1 MSEEV
6 NRPGRADQTG
16 EDRNRGAMQRNDKD
30 AMAGPGE
37 RPFKNK
43 RRRKVSFLTT
53 NKVETVDYKDVA
65 TLRRF
70 LNDRGKI
77 LASRQTGNTARQQRM
92 ISEAI
97 HRAREMALLP
107 FAVTEM
113 TGDRGG
119 YGQRRDRYDRGD
131 RADRGDRGDRGDRA
145 PREQAPAQE
154 AVTAPTAEA
163 AAPEATTE

>member
-6 NRPGRADQTG
+6 SKPHRGDQTG
-16 EDRNRGAMQRNDKD
+16 ENRASGPRGDKD
-30 AMAGPGE
+30 ALAAAGEG
-37 RPFKNK
+37 RFKAK

-53 NKVETVDYKDVA
+53 NKIDSVDYKDVA

-77 LASRQTGNTARQQRM
+77 LASRQTGCTAKQQRM

-107 FAVTEM
+107 FTVTEM
-113 TGDRGG
+113 SDRSYGG
-119 YGQRRDRYDRGD
+119 PRRERFQRDSH
-131 RADRGDRGDRGDRA
+131 A
-145 PREQAPAQE
+145 PREHAPAVE
-154 AVTAPTAEA
+154 ESAAE
-163 AAPEATTE
+163 